1 MTQTQKNKDDLV
13 ERLSLK
19 KYTPCILCGKIIAS
33 GKDICIEC
41 VMSYND
47 RKTKKY

>member
-1 MTQTQKNKDDLV
+1 MTEYQDKKNEII
-13 ERLSLK
+13 ERISLR
-19 KYTPCILCGKIIAS
+19 KYSPCILCGKIIAA

-47 RKTKKY
+47 RQTEKY